1 MDSCPVMN
9 VDNTDI
15 DMQHPKFQPEDVQ
28 TSHDADLF
36 DDDEDDDKDAGD
48 SMDAVSQPPTSV
60 PRVEKRARDEV
71 ISGKC
76 RFREVDY
83 SETLRQTVYE
93 QQECIN
99 NTIEETEVI
108 RREAQDHI
116 EEQRR
121 LAEEEREHHMR
132 DFNEKTWQWEAAL
145 REREREKQL
154 SATDTFKQQQAL
166 LRKNV
171 AEELA

>member
-15 DMQHPKFQPEDVQ
+15 DMQHPKFQPEDIQ

-36 DDDEDDDKDAGD
+36 NDDEDNDKDAGD

-71 ISGKC
+71 ISGKR
-76 RFREVDY
+76 RFCEVNY
-83 SETLRQTVYE
+83 LETLSQTVYE
-93 QQECIN
+93 QQEHTN
-99 NTIEETEVI
+99 NIMEETEVI

-116 EEQRR
+116 EKKKKKETYQIV
-121 LAEEEREHHMR
+121 
-132 DFNEKTWQWEAAL
+132 
-145 REREREKQL
+145 
-154 SATDTFKQQQAL
+154 
-166 LRKNV
+166 KN
-171 AEELA
+171 AKMIQ

>member
-36 DDDEDDDKDAGD
+36 NDDEDDDKDAGD

-60 PRVEKRARDEV
+60 PRVEKRARDQV
-71 ISGKC
+71 FGDTSPDC
-76 RFREVDY
+76 
-83 SETLRQTVYE
+83 
-93 QQECIN
+93 
-99 NTIEETEVI
+99 I

-116 EEQRR
+116 EKKKKKKETYQIV
-121 LAEEEREHHMR
+121 
-132 DFNEKTWQWEAAL
+132 
-145 REREREKQL
+145 
-154 SATDTFKQQQAL
+154 
-166 LRKNV
+166 KN
-171 AEELA
+171 AKMIQ